1 MSLLSQKI
9 TEYISESGETVQS
22 LAEMGNINRTTL
34 QRVKSGERLPTR
46 AFFKKL
52 TRVLRLSS
60 AEEAELETLL
70 AIAQVGEGTYANR
83 QKIIELIETVSELT
97 EYQIPFSKE
106 LHQKE
111 AAGNAADFD
120 QVMQI
125 VSGESQVLNLIEHSI
140 DRELFQ
146 AAEPTVKLAIPY
158 GFQAVYDYLFQQMMG
173 NNKQLSLQD
182 VLSLRRGSDDT
193 VADPMLGA
201 LKHLI
206 ALTLLDNVN
215 YQSYCW
221 VQQTEKVIP
230 GQEISALFP
239 YFILTTNAVITI
251 SGDLTQA
258 VLYQDPAFH
267 RLYSD
272 SFEKMLA
279 STQPFILES
288 NDLFKVFDL
297 DRNFKVEVIVEPLPC
312 FAYYTDRELLEAK
325 LNKEFPYYEPLL
337 EAVDRYYNYFRQVSR
352 GMLNVF
358 SLKNLRQFME
368 DGCLVYPE
376 EIYHLLTPIE
386 RMTALKQIRDDLLY
400 DRRNLFA
407 LDDDK
412 LFLNSAMEF
421 IYESTDCLRLILH
434 YKIEGRVIYKTIEL
448 REPGIIATFK
458 EFFSS
463 LPDSDYVQPTE
474 TTLAALDALIQ
485 EYEAVIPSAT
495 NVPPDLSE
503 KRVESSSQRL

>member
-9 TEYISESGETVQS
+9 EEYIIESGETVQS

-52 TRVLRLSS
+52 TRVLRLSP

-70 AIAQVGEGTYANR
+70 AIAQVGDGTYANR
-83 QKIIELIETVSELT
+83 QKIIELIETISELT

-106 LHQKE
+106 LRHQE
-111 AAGNAADFD
+111 NPDNSAAATPAL
-120 QVMQI
+120 QI
-125 VSGESQVLNLIEHSI
+125 VTGAKQVLNLIERNI
-140 DRELFQ
+140 DRELFE
-146 AAEPTVKLAIPY
+146 AAEPAVKLAIPY
-158 GFQAVYDYLFQQMMG
+158 GFQAVYDYLFQQLMG
-173 NNKQLSLQD
+173 NKKTLNLQD
-182 VLSLRRGSDDT
+182 VLSLRREAGVAT
-193 VADPMLGA
+193 ADPMLGA

-215 YQSYCW
+215 YQSHCW
-221 VQQTEKVIP
+221 VSQTDNTIP
-230 GQEISALFP
+230 GPEISAMFP
-239 YFILTTNAVITI
+239 YFILTSSAVITI

-258 VLYQDPAFH
+258 VVYQDPAFH

-272 SFEKMLA
+272 CFADMLA
-279 STQPFILES
+279 TTQPFILES

-312 FAYYTDRELLEAK
+312 FAYYTDRAMLEAK
-325 LNKEFPYYEPLL
+325 LNKDFPYYEPLL

-358 SLKNLRQFME
+358 SLKNLRQFMD
-368 DGCLVYPE
+368 DGSLVYPE

-386 RMTALKQIRDDLLY
+386 RLTALKQIRDDLLY
-400 DRRNLFA
+400 DRRVLFA

-412 LFLNSAMEF
+412 LFLNQAVEF
-421 IYESTDCLRLILH
+421 IYESIDCLRLILH
-434 YKIEGRVIYKTIEL
+434 YKIDNKIIYKTIEL
-448 REPGIIATFK
+448 REPGIIAAFK
-458 EFFSS
+458 EFFTS
-463 LPDSDYVQPTE
+463 LPNSEYVLPTE
-474 TTLAALDALIQ
+474 TTLAVMDAMIA
-485 EYEAVIPSAT
+485 EYEPAAA
-495 NVPPDLSE
+495 PDFSE
-503 KRVESSSQRL
+503 KLAALAPTGV

>member
-9 TEYISESGETVQS
+9 TEYISESGESVQS

-52 TRVLRLSS
+52 TRVLRLSP

-97 EYQIPFSKE
+97 EYKIPFSKE
-106 LHQKE
+106 LRQREGVQKNS
-111 AAGNAADFD
+111 APLPT
-120 QVMQI
+120 MQI
-125 VSGESQVLNLIEHSI
+125 VAGEKQVLSLIQHCL
-140 DRELFQ
+140 DGELFTSPT
-146 AAEPTVKLAIPY
+146 PTVKLAIPY
-158 GFQAVYDYLFQQMMG
+158 GFQAVYDYLFLQLLG
-173 NNKQLSLQD
+173 NKKPLNLQD
-182 VLSLRRGSDDT
+182 VLSLRREVGDT
-193 VADPMLGA
+193 GADPMLGA

-215 YQSYCW
+215 YQSHCW
-221 VQQTEKVIP
+221 VQQSEKAGSGP
-230 GQEISALFP
+230 EISALFP
-239 YFILTTNAVITI
+239 YFILTSSAVITL
-251 SGDLTQA
+251 SRDLSQA
-258 VLYQDPAFH
+258 VHYQDPAFV
-267 RLYSD
+267 RLYLD
-272 SFEKMLA
+272 SFVKMLA

-297 DRNFKVEVIVEPLPC
+297 DRNFKVEVVVEPLPC

-325 LNKEFPYYEPLL
+325 LNKDFPYYEPLL
-337 EAVDRYYNYFRQVSR
+337 EAVDRYFNYFRQVSR

-368 DGCLVYPE
+368 DGSLVYPE

-386 RMTALKQIRDDLLY
+386 RLTALKQIRDDLFH
-400 DRRNLFA
+400 DRRSLFA

-434 YKIEGRVIYKTIEL
+434 YKIKGRVVYKTIEL
-448 REPGIIATFK
+448 REPGIIAAFK
-458 EFFSS
+458 EFFIS
-463 LPDSDYVQPTE
+463 LPTSEYVLPTE
-474 TTLAALDALIQ
+474 TTLAEIDALLQ
-485 EYEAVIPSAT
+485 EYQPAFMSAT
-495 NVPPDLSE
+495 GTDPNFTKNL
-503 KRVESSSQRL
+503 VESPPLGL